1 MANLREYRDED
12 GKLKA
17 FYIRVYR
24 GRCADGKQLPPF
36 TDVFKVPETW
46 SESTARRK
54 ARDYAA
60 VFEERC
66 LAGLTVNSNQ
76 TLRDYA
82 EYVIELKS
90 SNKEIVHSTEVRYR
104 EFTDRIYSEIGHI
117 KLKDLKPQHL
127 NRFYEKLKKDGTVK
141 VTACAKIKLQKI
153 FEKSELGATASAEL
167 VSLVANG
174 RKLSRI
180 ILGKAAHISAST
192 VSRML
197 QGEAVQ
203 KEKAEVVAIAL
214 GYPVD
219 KLFSIQE
226 VREDLSNKT
235 IREFHQFISSVLAVA
250 EKEGLVPFNAAA
262 KASPPKYDYPE
273 AEFYSPE
280 EIKKILAATDREPIY
295 WRASGQLIIFS
306 GSRRGEILGLRRK
319 DLDFERNRIHIC
331 QSLLYT
337 SQRGKYIEEKPKN
350 KKRRYVSI
358 PRRGMQTLKEYL
370 DWRDA
375 NGIVPNEKW
384 KDEDLVF
391 INPDGEPYSPD
402 GITDWF
408 AGLSAKYDIPHV
420 HPHGFR
426 HSAASALIFNGVDP
440 VSVAG
445 TLGHASPTT
454 TTKIYSHFFEAAEER
469 NGEIIAKIYGAE

>member
-167 VSLVANG
+167 VSLVA
-174 RKLSRI
+174 K
-180 ILGKAAHISAST
+180 HISAST

-235 IREFHQFISSVLAVA
+235 IR
-250 EKEGLVPFNAAA
+250 
-262 KASPPKYDYPE
+262 D
-273 AEFYSPE
+273 
-280 EIKKILAATDREPIY
+280 
-295 WRASGQLIIFS
+295 
-306 GSRRGEILGLRRK
+306 ILGVDYDKAAEVLK
-319 DLDFERNRIHIC
+319 
-331 QSLLYT
+331 SL
-337 SQRGKYIEEKPKN
+337 EN
-350 KKRRYVSI
+350 
-358 PRRGMQTLKEYL
+358 
-370 DWRDA
+370 
-375 NGIVPNEKW
+375 
-384 KDEDLVF
+384 
-391 INPDGEPYSPD
+391 
-402 GITDWF
+402 
-408 AGLSAKYDIPHV
+408 AGLIGADSGNHKM
-420 HPHGFR
+420 
-426 HSAASALIFNGVDP
+426 P
-440 VSVAG
+440 VFL
-445 TLGHASPTT
+445 TYRDFDNLY
-454 TTKIYSHFFEAAEER
+454 K
-469 NGEIIAKIYGAE
+469 